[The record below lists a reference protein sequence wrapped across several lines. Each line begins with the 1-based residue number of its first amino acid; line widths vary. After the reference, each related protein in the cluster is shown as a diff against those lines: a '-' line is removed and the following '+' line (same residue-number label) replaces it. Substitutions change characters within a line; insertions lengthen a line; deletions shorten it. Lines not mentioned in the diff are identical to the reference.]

1 MKILEAFGE
10 PLSYGGQEAFFMN
23 ALPHID
29 SRDMEID
36 LLSPYYCD
44 NESIVRKV
52 NRRGGE
58 VYTLN
63 CRFSPGRVRSTEA
76 GPIKAFLSSHRY
88 DVIHIHSSSSS
99 MLAMYSWLA
108 HKAGIPRIIVH
119 SHCTGR
125 YDWKHLV
132 SKAATS
138 LILRRYPDEYCAC
151 SQEAGEWRFPADIC
165 RKRLIVINNGIDI
178 SRFRYDEKN
187 RCRVRAE
194 LGIGD
199 DTVLIGSVGR
209 LTYQKNQ
216 AFLIDVLEEIKSCNK
231 YAGEYKLIMV
241 GEGEDRHEL
250 RIKAEKAGLDQDVIF
265 TGAVDDVASY
275 LQAMDVAAMPS
286 RFEGLAIAAIEAQA
300 AGLEIIVSDAI
311 PQAAAVTDNVTFL
324 PISDTDSWVRAIT
337 HQHARHPEQADM
349 VAERG
354 YSTEKTAEVL
364 TGLYRGEYR

>member
-52 NRRGGE
+52 NERGGT
-58 VYTLN
+58 VFTLN
-63 CRFSPGRVRSTEA
+63 CRFAPGRVRATEI
-76 GPIKAFLSSHRY
+76 GPIRDFLRSHQY

-99 MLAMYSWLA
+99 MLAIYALLA
-108 HKAGIPRIIVH
+108 HQAGIPLIIVH

-125 YDWKHLV
+125 YNWKHV
-132 SKAATS
+132 MIKAATA
-138 LILRRYPDEYCAC
+138 LILRRCPDEYCAC
-151 SQEAGEWRFPADIC
+151 SQEAGEWRFPVDIC

-178 SRFRYDEKN
+178 SRFRYDENTRRK
-187 RCRVRAE
+187 VRAE
-194 LGIGD
+194 LGID
-199 DTVLIGSVGR
+199 DNTVLIGSVGR

-216 AFLIDVLEEIKSCNK
+216 AFLIDILEDIRSRDQ
-231 YAGEYKLIMV
+231 YADEYKLILV
-241 GEGEDRHEL
+241 GEGEDRHILES
-250 RIKAEKAGLDQDVIF
+250 KAENAGLEQDVIF
-265 TGAVDDVASY
+265 TGAVDDVAPY

-286 RFEGLAIAAIEAQA
+286 RYEGLAIAAIEAQA

-311 PQAAAVTDNVTFL
+311 PQAAAVTDSVTFL
-324 PISDTDSWVRAIT
+324 PISDTERWVCMLT
-337 HQHARHPEQADM
+337 QVHTRHPKQADM
-349 VAERG
+349 VAEHG
-354 YSTEKTAEVL
+354 YSTERTAEVL
-364 TGLYRGEYR
+364 TRLYRGEYR